1 MASGSFWRRWFGDR
15 SHAPALSPPSATGS
29 PVVEGAVVGG
39 PLAEGPVTEGLVTEG
54 LVTEGPVVARVAPE
68 AEVADARMINA
79 EPKVREVTTTAELDA
94 VMKEVDAAHAISDDA
109 VRAALRSFR
118 FVADTATLPSD
129 PFTPEYAK
137 YQLELYE
144 LIAGRAYKIENERSS
159 FLGADPSA
167 LPFPY
172 YTQSWKTVSD
182 HLMLTGLIIRTLEL
196 PSKSSVL
203 ELGSGWGN
211 TTLALAQMGY
221 QVTAIDI
228 EQRFLDIVEHRCRGL
243 ANPPRLLCRGFAGVG
258 ELEDTFDAIVFDASF
273 HHCAD
278 HRALLAALVDRL
290 KPGGKVLF
298 AAEPIEESLPMPWG
312 LRLDGG
318 SVWSTRCFG
327 WLELGFTETY
337 FREAA
342 RRAGFSVE
350 KVHHPVDEFGTMFL
364 ARPR

>member
-1 MASGSFWRRWFGDR
+1 MASGGFWRRWFGDR
-15 SHAPALSPPSATGS
+15 SHATAQSPSAAIEA
-29 PVVEGAVVGG
+29 PVIEA
-39 PLAEGPVTEGLVTEG
+39 PVNE
-54 LVTEGPVVARVAPE
+54 APSALPPE
-68 AEVADARMINA
+68 FLKPSSVAEVRPADV
-79 EPKVREVTTTAELDA
+79 EPKVREVTSIAELDA
-94 VMKEVDAAHAISDDA
+94 VLKEVEDAHAISDDA
-109 VRAALRSFR
+109 VRAALQSFR
-118 FVADTATLPSD
+118 FGVDLAALPSD
-129 PFTPEYAK
+129 PFSPEYAK
-137 YQLELYE
+137 YQLGLYE
-144 LIAGRAYKIENERSS
+144 LIAGRPYKIENEHSN
-159 FLGADPSA
+159 FLGADPSV

-172 YTQSWKTVSD
+172 YTQSWKTVST

-203 ELGSGWGN
+203 EFGSGWGN

-228 EQRFLDIVEHRCRGL
+228 EQRFLDMVEYRCRGL
-243 ANPPRLLCRGFAGVG
+243 ANPPRLLCRDFTGVA
-258 ELEDTFDAIVFDASF
+258 ELDDTFDAIVFDASF

-298 AAEPIEESLPMPWG
+298 AAEPIDEALPMPWG

-337 FREAA
+337 FREAVD
-342 RRAGFSVE
+342 RAGFSVE
-350 KVHHPVDEFGTMFL
+350 KVHHPVDEFGTMFI
-364 ARPR
+364 ARPK

>member
-1 MASGSFWRRWFGDR
+1 MASGSLWRRWFGDR
-15 SHAPALSPPSATGS
+15 SPAPAQSPPSAATS
-29 PVVEGAVVGG
+29 VVAAPVVEMCS
-39 PLAEGPVTEGLVTEG
+39 
-54 LVTEGPVVARVAPE
+54 ARPPE
-68 AEVADARMINA
+68 AQEPPVAEVPPANA
-79 EPKVREVTTTAELDA
+79 EPKVRDVATIDELDA
-94 VMKEVDAAHAISDDA
+94 ALKEVDAAHAISDDA
-109 VRAALRSFR
+109 VRAALQSFR
-118 FVADTATLPSD
+118 YVVDFANLPSD
-129 PFTPEYAK
+129 PFSKEYAD
-137 YQLELYE
+137 YQLGLYE
-144 LIAGRAYKIENERSS
+144 LIAGRPYTIENERSS

-172 YTQSWKTVSD
+172 YTQSWKTVST

-203 ELGSGWGN
+203 EFGSGWGN

-243 ANPPRLLCRGFAGVG
+243 ANPPRLLCRDFAAVA
-258 ELEDTFDAIVFDASF
+258 ELEDKFDAIVFDASF
-273 HHCAD
+273 HHCSD
-278 HRALLAALVDRL
+278 HRALLASLAGRL
-290 KPGGKVLF
+290 KPDGKVLF
-298 AAEPIEESLPMPWG
+298 AAEPIDETLPMPWG

-342 RRAGFSVE
+342 SRAGFSIE
-350 KVHHPVDEFGTMFL
+350 KVHHPVDEFGTMFV
-364 ARPR
+364 ARVR